1 MKTSYTAAMAIALIA
16 AVSCSKDEV
25 LQGPLQTQG
34 QEIVIGVA
42 DAPGLSVQTKAT
54 AISTLP
60 SSLYWEGTT
69 GAFKNE
75 TAKWSSASASVSA
88 GRISTGKYQ
97 SAEATAYNYYVA
109 NSAITFASGGSTI
122 AASNATD
129 VIAGCTTAATSST
142 APSIV
147 LDHVFARTGTLTANA
162 ASGYTVS
169 DVSWKIQSKSGGTGG
184 TSGTY
189 NIATRGW
196 SGVTALAQQALT
208 SSSDLYCT
216 PGVYT
221 ITVTYTL
228 SKGDYSKT
236 STRSGDVTLV
246 AGKVNSIT
254 CTCPV
259 DGSGAEQIVLG
270 VSLTPWG
277 SNDITATLN

>member
-1 MKTSYTAAMAIALIA
+1 MALAIAA
-16 AVSCSKDEV
+16 AVSCGKDGV
-25 LQGPLQTQG
+25 LQDPMDIMG
-34 QEIVIGVA
+34 QEIVLGVA
-42 DAPGLSVQTKAT
+42 DASSLQVQTKAT
-54 AISTLP
+54 ALTALP
-60 SSLYWEGTT
+60 STLYWEGTSGT
-69 GAFKNE
+69 QGSE
-75 TAKWSSASASVSA
+75 TAKWGSSQASVTS
-88 GRISTGKYQ
+88 GKISTGRYQ
-97 SAEATAYNYYVA
+97 SATAAAYNYYVA
-109 NSAITFASGGSTI
+109 SSAITFAPGGSTI
-122 AASNATD
+122 SASNTSD
-129 VIAGCTTAATSST
+129 VIAGCTTAATTST
-142 APSIV
+142 APSVV

-162 ASGYTVS
+162 PSGYTVS
-169 DVSWKIQSKSGGTGG
+169 GVSWKIQSRSGGTGG
-184 TSGTY
+184 TAGTY

-221 ITVTYTL
+221 VTVTYTL

-259 DGSGAEQIVLG
+259 DGTGAEQIVLG

-277 SNDITATLN
+277 TNGITLNLG